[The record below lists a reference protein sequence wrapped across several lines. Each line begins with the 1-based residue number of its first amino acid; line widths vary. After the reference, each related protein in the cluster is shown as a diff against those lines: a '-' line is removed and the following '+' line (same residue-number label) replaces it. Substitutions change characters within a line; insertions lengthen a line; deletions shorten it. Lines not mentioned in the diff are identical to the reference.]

1 MSGPIQRF
9 PWKWYAALFLLAGV
23 SLPPLLYTWAD
34 RTFKARTYVIWEGR
48 TCLAYLFT
56 AAGIGLVLVTAAMVL
71 AGQRSDHVIPAWR
84 ATVAGL
90 LAAAALGT
98 SIG

>member
-1 MSGPIQRF
+1 M
-9 PWKWYAALFLLAGV
+9 
-23 SLPPLLYTWAD
+23 
-34 RTFKARTYVIWEGR
+34 
-48 TCLAYLFT
+48 
-56 AAGIGLVLVTAAMVL
+56 TAAMVL
-71 AGQRSDHVIPAWR
+71 AGQRSDRVIPAWR